1 MEPAKSRPREVDC
14 DLLVVGS
21 GAAGLSAAVTAAWH
35 GLKVIQQW
43 ALPPESVS
51 GDGLRLG
58 ESVGGQLDRNLAS
71 PVAWCPVSILR
82 YRSGRAGLYPH
93 IIDRGKPGLIAVLAD
108 GRRFV
113 NEADGYHDYVSA
125 MVKAIPHDQEVASW
139 LVCDHAFQ
147 RRYPF
152 GMSKPFPVPVWPYLR
167 SGYLKRARTVEELAR
182 ICSIDARGLIATLA
196 EYNRH
201 ARNGEDPAF
210 GRGTTLFNPPLW
222 RLRPQTK
229 SLRRSD
235 REGAFLCDQ
244 GAARQLRYVRR
255 TENRSFRT
263 CITRRRY
270 ADRRSVRCGKRSVER
285 DGRTL
290 PIRRD
295 QPGAGDDV
303 WLRRWTPCRWHIC
316 EIVASS
322 LRRFQ
327 RVREQ
332 ARTDRSQP
340 LVARIMVIAE
350 VPLLLDRK
358 VGDLHGQG
366 NTRTLPVAAN
376 VSPIVRGTV
385 ATRSVDD
392 TIAANTRKPGS
403 SSTMRRSTC

>member
-1 MEPAKSRPREVDC
+1 MQ
-14 DLLVVGS
+14 LVN
-21 GAAGLSAAVTAAWH
+21 GAALIACLMKSADNLGVEIWVSSPAIRLLSDQGAVRGAVVETIDGAVTIHAERGVVLAAGGFAH
-35 GLKVIQQW
+35 DIGRRRELFPHTPIGNEHW

-152 GMSKPFPVPVWPYLR
+152 GMCKPFPVPVWPYLR

-210 GRGTTLFNPPLW
+210 GRGTTLFNRPSGDSDHKPNPCVAPIEKAPFYAIKVLPGSFGTFVGLKTD
-222 RLRPQTK
+222 RFARVLR
-229 SLRRSD
+229 
-235 REGAFLCDQ
+235 
-244 GAARQLRYVRR
+244 
-255 TENRSFRT
+255 
-263 CITRRRY
+263 
-270 ADRRSVRCGKRSVER
+270 
-285 DGRTL
+285 
-290 PIRRD
+290 
-295 QPGAGDDV
+295 GDD
-303 WLRRWTPCRWHIC
+303 
-316 EIVASS
+316 A
-322 LRRFQ
+322 
-327 RVREQ
+327 
-332 ARTDRSQP
+332 
-340 LVARIMVIAE
+340 
-350 VPLLLDRK
+350 
-358 VGDLHGQG
+358 
-366 NTRTLPVAAN
+366 
-376 VSPIVRGTV
+376 
-385 ATRSVDD
+385 
-392 TIAANTRKPGS
+392 
-403 SSTMRRSTC
+403 RSTVCTLRETISRA